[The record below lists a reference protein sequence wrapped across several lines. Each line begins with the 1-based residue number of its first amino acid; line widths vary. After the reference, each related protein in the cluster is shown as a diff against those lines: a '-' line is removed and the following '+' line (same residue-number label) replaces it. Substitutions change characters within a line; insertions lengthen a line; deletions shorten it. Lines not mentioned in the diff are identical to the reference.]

1 VPVWPIVKLGL
12 YHSRDVIAANA
23 DVPPFAAAF
32 GQTLGPIGSEVPF
45 IIEQDVPKTGTAPIP
60 LPGREWTTASL
71 TRQRCSPAVV
81 VAQPGLVEVL
91 VGPRITHLEIGNA
104 LLSPAALDR
113 PVNSRNDFEKRAG
126 QDHGCRYDEHPV
138 RIAGCSPLTSSGSAR
153 SSASKRTC
161 ASKDKASL
169 RHRSARGAVLPSY

>member
-1 VPVWPIVKLGL
+1 MPVWQIVKLGL

-81 VAQPGLVEVL
+81 VAQPGLVGVL

-104 LLSPAALDR
+104 LLFLP
-113 PVNSRNDFEKRAG
+113 
-126 QDHGCRYDEHPV
+126 
-138 RIAGCSPLTSSGSAR
+138 
-153 SSASKRTC
+153 
-161 ASKDKASL
+161 
-169 RHRSARGAVLPSY
+169 LPSIDPSIHATILRNVQVRTMAAATMSIQYE